1 MHVGW
6 YGTIPPHHTIY
17 YQTKHSSKHSSS
29 LFTTTTSMTQGNKV
43 TDLRKAVV
51 KAAKK
56 ALQKET
62 SPLKLVDLTARIAQA
77 VGTDHLEAVS
87 DALKASSKVVIDEK
101 HIVTWRRKSKDN
113 NNKNKKKRGR
123 CSSDNVNDVNN
134 DNDQANHAKTTASK
148 KAKRNN
154 NNSSIDDWRLQHKI
168 VVRSTDDTDQA
179 LRTDQQRLHANP
191 AYFPYTTFDACRPAL
206 DDALLQHCTAVH
218 KFTTPS
224 PVQAQAWPLLVA
236 QRDVVGIAETGS
248 GKTLAFGL
256 PALSHMKHASNHDRH
271 GHPRMLVLSPTR
283 ELAMQSN
290 AVLQDFGAVV
300 GLQALVVYGGV
311 PKYPQVAALQRGRI
325 DCLVATPG
333 RLTDLCHD
341 GAVDLSHV
349 QYLVLDEADRMLD
362 LGFAPQVRAIVEQ
375 CRTRQDG
382 RQTAMFS
389 ATWPAA
395 VQKIALDYMT
405 DPVRVYVGF
414 EAIVGSAGDGGG
426 AVDDSLSANKRVT
439 QNVEV
444 LDDHQREDR
453 LRQILKKVHG
463 KRDNRVLVFAL
474 YKKEADRLERS
485 LQRAGWHCCSIHGNK
500 TQQART
506 AALADF
512 KAGTCPLLIA
522 TDVAARGLD
531 IPNVEVVINYTFPL
545 TIEDYVHRIGRTGRA
560 GQTGVSYTF
569 FQPGD
574 KSHAGELQQVM
585 KQAGQAVPD
594 ALMKFGSTI
603 KKKEHKLYGNFGP
616 REGQPMKKATKIVFH
631 HSDDDES

>member
-1 MHVGW
+1 
-6 YGTIPPHHTIY
+6 
-17 YQTKHSSKHSSS
+17 
-29 LFTTTTSMTQGNKV
+29 MTQGNKV

-56 ALQKET
+56 ALKKET
-62 SPLKLVDLTARIAQA
+62 SLKLVDLTARIAHA

-87 DALKASSKVVIDEK
+87 DQLKASSKVLAIDDK
-101 HIVTWRRKSKDN
+101 HIVTLRRKNKD
-113 NNKNKKKRGR
+113 KKDKSNKKKRGR
-123 CSSDNVNDVNN
+123 CSSDNVNNDNN
-134 DNDQANHAKTTASK
+134 VNDQAIHAKTTASK
-148 KAKRNN
+148 KAKRNKN
-154 NNSSIDDWRLQHKI
+154 NNNNNSIDDWRQQHKI

-414 EAIVGSAGDGGG
+414 EAIVGSAAGGDGGG
-426 AVDDSLSANKRVT
+426 AVDDSLSANENTV
-439 QNVEV
+439 
-444 LDDHQREDR
+444 
-453 LRQILKKVHG
+453 
-463 KRDNRVLVFAL
+463 
-474 YKKEADRLERS
+474 
-485 LQRAGWHCCSIHGNK
+485 
-500 TQQART
+500 
-506 AALADF
+506 
-512 KAGTCPLLIA
+512 
-522 TDVAARGLD
+522 GL
-531 IPNVEVVINYTFPL
+531 
-545 TIEDYVHRIGRTGRA
+545 
-560 GQTGVSYTF
+560 S
-569 FQPGD
+569 
-574 KSHAGELQQVM
+574 S
-585 KQAGQAVPD
+585 
-594 ALMKFGSTI
+594 
-603 KKKEHKLYGNFGP
+603 
-616 REGQPMKKATKIVFH
+616 
-631 HSDDDES
+631 